1 MNSWDHRVLAGFLA
15 IAATLALSGTGEP
28 VAAQTA
34 SLVPPPR
41 TIADITAILDQEKP
55 DVGKLAKLAAEADET
70 FPKSTARAAE
80 FLYSRAQARAALGRT
95 REATADTEA
104 AIKAA
109 QGGDYVDEL
118 SRYENYL
125 IRLLRAT
132 GEQRRAIE
140 LLNGQIRNFE
150 SKNRGRLFNLN
161 LMMTLSYLKS
171 RRRAAGRILRLAQS
185 RAVGRKP
192 EVAKLRSVRVQLDR
206 AGRGRQR
213 PNI

>member
-1 MNSWDHRVLAGFLA
+1 MNSWDHKVLAGFLA

-28 VAAQTA
+28 AAAQTA

-70 FPKSTARAAE
+70 LPKSTARAAE

-125 IRLLRAT
+125 IRLLRTA

-161 LMMTLSYLKS
+161 LMMTLSYLNLGDVP
-171 RRRAAGRILRLAQS
+171 RAES
-185 RAVGRKP
+185 YV
-192 EVAKLRSVRVQLDR
+192 
-206 AGRGRQR
+206 
-213 PNI
+213 